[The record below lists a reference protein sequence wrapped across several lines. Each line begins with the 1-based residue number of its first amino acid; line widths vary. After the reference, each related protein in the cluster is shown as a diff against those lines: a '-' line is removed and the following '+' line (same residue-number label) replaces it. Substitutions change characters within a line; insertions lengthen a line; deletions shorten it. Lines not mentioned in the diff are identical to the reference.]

1 MEEALLSRPQ
11 RSTDLEDACF
21 STQKKVPGIY
31 YIPSNESVVVVRR
44 YNPNCRAPLR
54 IWTGI
59 IGQEGLWKQQ

>member
-44 YNPNCRAPLR
+44 YNPNNIIPHISNKNLDR
-54 IWTGI
+54 IHI
-59 IGQEGLWKQQ
+59 SQLF